1 MMEIMSN
8 FDHDNRN
15 PRVLM
20 HNALIVRRLSFSY
33 HKLPKQLL
41 KLSVLKLDGSSFG
54 VEVSMNATVADL
66 KLVLEEFFRFLP
78 KEKRCIVSWSHVWG
92 HFCLCYKGQK
102 LLNDKAYIR
111 RLGIKDGDQI
121 KFVRHVTINYRPT
134 RQQMIKN
141 QSDEL
146 KQPSISSDDARNCD
160 SIEEDEEGESMF
172 IHGSKVANFLKGW
185 FSYRKFRNSIV

>member
-1 MMEIMSN
+1 M
-8 FDHDNRN
+8 RQQ
-15 PRVLM
+15 R
-20 HNALIVRRLSFSY
+20 
-33 HKLPKQLL
+33 KQLFLLVYL
-41 KLSVLKLDGSSFG
+41 KSKLFINISRNFNDI
-54 VEVSMNATVADL
+54 
-66 KLVLEEFFRFLP
+66 R
-78 KEKRCIVSWSHVWG
+78 SHVWG